1 MKRLIFTML
10 LLIAGSVSQV
20 FAQGVVQ
27 LPEYQHMDVST
38 TVMVPDGGSM
48 NTGGITRSSS
58 GGTSVGTP
66 ILPFRNRSYGTSNSI
81 SSMQT
86 SVQIIDLHEMDEAIL
101 NSPSVP
107 GRAMRPLGGFVPEDR
122 FQQRRNEV
130 AQPEM
135 KGPQS
140 THDLF
145 QSRVLEKTEKSVSK
159 EKRAKRSDRSERSE
173 KLRKPLDLSQK
184 D

>member
-1 MKRLIFTML
+1 MQRLISSLFFM
-10 LLIAGSVSQV
+10 IAASSSLV

-27 LPEYQHMDVST
+27 LPEYQHMDVNT

-58 GGTSVGTP
+58 GGTSSGTP
-66 ILPFRNRSYGTSNSI
+66 ILPFRNRSYGSSNSI

-101 NSPSVP
+101 NSPSAPSRIRRP
-107 GRAMRPLGGFVPEDR
+107 GAAFVPEDR
-122 FQQRRNEV
+122 FQQRQSEATR
-130 AQPEM
+130 PE
-135 KGPQS
+135 KTRPKS
-140 THDLF
+140 THDQI
-145 QSRVLEKTEKSVSK
+145 QSRILEKSGKPVSK
-159 EKRAKRSDRSERSE
+159 EKRTKRSE